1 MILCYNFIKM
11 VNQSREEVPH
21 LISVEKQI
29 LYLLSR
35 TSEISVQE
43 LLRIYQR
50 RDYTAQSIRN
60 ALFNLKKDGYI
71 DSPTRSYYSI
81 LPRGDEFI
89 RSINQKP
96 HFYNKEWDGSWYVL
110 LFEIPEKDRHI
121 RNQLRTQIRQIGF
134 GSLYQSVYVSPWD
147 YTPAVEQLASK
158 LNMEGRLSLIKGKFI
173 MGDMISERVKEIWP
187 LDELNEVYVA
197 KRRWFHNEFI
207 PSIEPLSGKSDEEL
221 FVYFL
226 TLGEL
231 IGDLSLTDPMLPKEL
246 LPSDWEGDKV
256 FSEFQQYLMRL
267 SVHIS
272 PSSYYYSF
280 VDHAFF

>member
-1 MILCYNFIKM
+1 M
-11 VNQSREEVPH
+11 
-21 LISVEKQI
+21 ISVEKQI

-35 TSEISVQE
+35 TAEMSVQE

-50 RDYTAQSIRN
+50 RDYTSQSIRN
-60 ALFNLKKDGYI
+60 ALFNLKKEGYV

-81 LPRGDEFI
+81 LPRGHEFI

-96 HFYNKEWDGSWYVL
+96 SFYNKEWDGSWYVL
-110 LFEIPEKDRHI
+110 LFEIPEKDRQV

-134 GSLYQSVYVSPWD
+134 GSLYHSVYVSPWD
-147 YTPAVEQLASK
+147 YTSEVDQLSSK
-158 LNMEGRLSLIKGKFI
+158 LQMDGRLSLLKGKFV

-187 LDELNEVYVA
+187 LDEINEVYVA
-197 KRRWFHNEFI
+197 KRQWFRNEFI
-207 PSIEPLSGKSDEEL
+207 PSAEPLNTKSDEEL

-231 IGDLSLTDPMLPKEL
+231 IAELSLTDPMLPKQL
-246 LPSDWEGDKV
+246 LPEDWEGDKV
-256 FSEFQQYLMRL
+256 FAELQQYLLRL

-272 PSSYYYSF
+272 PSSYYHSF
-280 VDHAFF
+280 VDHSFF